1 MAGALCARDLAESAL
16 WTVFRALAVLTEL
29 AERAWPALLAN
40 RRFVRHGAVAAVVS
54 RRALAC
60 HGASAR
66 IRTEKALVTQ
76 RALGLL
82 LQATVGAVGT
92 RRAGLE
98 TRGSCGGRAIVPSWA
113 SSGGLSTKFAK
124 GASIT
129 RVT

>member
-1 MAGALCARDLAESAL
+1 MRHLAESAL

-29 AERAWPALLAN
+29 AEGAWPTLLAH
-40 RRFVRHGAVAAVVS
+40 RRFVRHGAAAAVVS
-54 RRALAC
+54 RRALSR
-60 HGASAR
+60 HGAGAR
-66 IRTEKALVTQ
+66 IRTEEALVTQ

-92 RRAGLE
+92 RRAGLDA
-98 TRGSCGGRAIVPSWA
+98 RGPCGGRAIVPSWA
-113 SSGGLSTKFAK
+113 SCGGLSSKFAK